1 MKNTLFYILG
11 YFFVFIVFR
20 FFRYGTRFA
29 FDYNLISLDDIAIF
43 LVVGVLLYFIFYKF
57 KSGTSFILSDD
68 SKNYLRIVF
77 SGKKS
82 FFVIGL
88 VFCVLV
94 TIILCLQNRDGVNYE
109 LNSEINSE
117 INYTR

>member
-43 LVVGVLLYFIFYKF
+43 LVVGVLLYFINLRVEQVSFYPMIQK
-57 KSGTSFILSDD
+57 
-68 SKNYLRIVF
+68 
-77 SGKKS
+77 
-82 FFVIGL
+82 
-88 VFCVLV
+88 
-94 TIILCLQNRDGVNYE
+94 II
-109 LNSEINSE
+109 
-117 INYTR
+117 